1 MEGSCSRFNL
11 CDSFKKIGCAGCG
24 FQHFEKILRSNEG
37 NSALEFLADE
47 YFPSCAKDRK
57 GQGGRINLDKPIEKL
72 FQTRI
77 PELKKV
83 CPKDMN
89 IKLSIDQKDV
99 DFEIKCDAAFQADG
113 KYIFLEVKGYG
124 DNTNDILSAITAA
137 QLLKEVPKYKDALYY
152 YIGISSSKHDTG
164 LKRIHFL
171 ASERTKISPYVKW
184 AENKGLIKFFGIV
197 DIENLL
203 NEVKNVASGNF

>member
-1 MEGSCSRFNL
+1 MQGKCSRFEE
-11 CDSFKKIGCAGCG
+11 CESFNQIGCKGCG
-24 FQHFEKILRSNEG
+24 FKHFEKILMNKKDNE
-37 NSALEFLADE
+37 SLRFLADK
-47 YFPSCAKDRK
+47 YFPSCSKDRK
-57 GQGGRINLDKPIEKL
+57 GQGGRISLDKPIKALFLEK
-72 FQTRI
+72 I
-77 PELKKV
+77 PELKEVPTTDLKA
-83 CPKDMN
+83 
-89 IKLSIDQKDV
+89 KLPIDQKDV